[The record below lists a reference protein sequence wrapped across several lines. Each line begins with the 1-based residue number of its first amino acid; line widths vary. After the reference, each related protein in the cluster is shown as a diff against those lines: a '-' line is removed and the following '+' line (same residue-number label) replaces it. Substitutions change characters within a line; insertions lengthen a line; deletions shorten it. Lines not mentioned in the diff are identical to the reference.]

1 MIRTAYV
8 MAFMACVGIA
18 LLNPAEQKPRA
29 EVPAL
34 TAQQRYE
41 VMKRLR
47 QSRKDFEACV
57 AIRRNNPTVRCSAN

>member
-1 MIRTAYV
+1 
-8 MAFMACVGIA
+8 MAFAACVGIA

-41 VMKRLR
+41 ITQRLR
-47 QSRKDFEACV
+47 QNQKDWEQCM
-57 AIRRNNPTVRCSAN
+57 AIRRNNPAVNCTVPD

>member
-1 MIRTAYV
+1 MIKAAYA

-18 LLNPAEQKPRA
+18 LLNPAESTKPQP
-29 EVPAL
+29 VQL